1 MSLRRFLPF
10 LFILSLFLAAIS
22 CKDDWLK
29 SEYDTT
35 ILWEGAFEGPVI
47 FGNLTLEDLLE
58 EFDSTGY
65 VSEDSTGLLYGAY
78 SRDTVLSAPD
88 LLQLPDQNFLQFFFR
103 VNNDIPG
110 FLLGPVG
117 DTIYYLVTPLGDTIH
132 FDQEEGFEFE
142 RTGDGQIDS
151 VHIKAGTM
159 NIYVRSTL
167 KHEGILILSSDD
179 IRMGGQKFNE
189 VVQISDPSGNFEETF
204 NLDLAGGTIILDNS
218 VPDSTSLQLS
228 ADFSLIN
235 SGADILSS
243 EEIQVINSLR
253 DLEFSG
259 SYGYIGAYDSV
270 IIPQAEL
277 EFDLLS
283 GNFEGRIKFA
293 NPQISIRTEN
303 FMGVP
308 FAIELGDM
316 EAHFKDGTGTPITID
331 TSANPIRIS
340 APDISQTGE
349 SVKDFTF
356 IDTTNSDIHLAAT
369 SDLVSFQYSV
379 RVMANP
385 DGPRDNF
392 IMDDSELKISVEG
405 LIPLDLRMEDVV
417 LGDTFDFEISSD
429 STSDFSSDDVKYMM
443 MQIETDNGM
452 PIDLGLQVYFI
463 DSTQNWL
470 RLDSLF
476 GVDKNIFE
484 SGVIDADGRVI
495 QKTNKVTEVELTR
508 QQIDNALDANKLLFK
523 AYIETAEGGTRDVKF
538 YGNYSL
544 DFKLGT
550 RIELSYTMEP
560 DGN

>member
-379 RVMANP
+379 RVIGNP

-392 IMDDSELKISVEG
+392 ILDDSELKISIEG

-495 QKTNKVTEVELTR
+495 QKTNKVIEVELTR